1 MPWKRRGLVNIF
13 TYIYI
18 RPTER
23 PKSLWPRNKAPEVR
37 RFITLLLPVIAL
49 VAALSGSMATR
60 AAELVMFDR
69 AGCAWCLRWEK
80 EIGPVYP
87 KTEEGRLLPL
97 RRISLDRPLPDGLG
111 LAAPV
116 RYTPTFVILD
126 EGREIGRIT
135 GYIGEYA
142 FWGLLSDMVAKFP
155 ERLRTPAAG
164 RTGALTA
171 PHEK

>member
-1 MPWKRRGLVNIF
+1 
-13 TYIYI
+13 
-18 RPTER
+18 
-23 PKSLWPRNKAPEVR
+23 VR
-37 RFITLLLPVIAL
+37 SFITRLFPVIAL
-49 VAALSGSMATR
+49 VFSGSAR

-80 EIGPVYP
+80 EIGPIYP
-87 KTEEGRLLPL
+87 KTDEGRLMPL
-97 RRISLDRPLPDGLG
+97 RRISLDRPLPEGLD
-111 LAAPV
+111 LTTPV

-155 ERLRTPAAG
+155 ERLRNPAAG
-164 RTGALTA
+164 RMGASKA
-171 PHEK
+171 SHEK

>member
-1 MPWKRRGLVNIF
+1 MQGSATHFFRVF
-13 TYIYI
+13 
-18 RPTER
+18 
-23 PKSLWPRNKAPEVR
+23 
-37 RFITLLLPVIAL
+37 AL
-49 VAALSGSMATR
+49 AVALAGGAAAH

-69 AGCAWCLRWEK
+69 IGCAWCLRWEK
-80 EIGPVYP
+80 EIGPIYP

-97 RRISLDRPLPDGLG
+97 RKISLDRPLPEGLG

-142 FWGLLSDMVAKFP
+142 FWGLLSDMVAKLP
-155 ERLRTPAAG
+155 ERLRNSATG
-164 RTGALTA
+164 RRGAISA
-171 PHEK
+171 SHEK

>member
-1 MPWKRRGLVNIF
+1 MPWEENGLVNIF

-18 RPTER
+18 RSIER
-23 PKSLWPRNKAPEVR
+23 PKSLRLRNKAPDVR
-37 RFITLLLPVIAL
+37 RFITRLFPIVLAVALPGGM
-49 VAALSGSMATR
+49 AAR

-80 EIGPVYP
+80 EIGPIYP